1 MNMGT
6 NDGDETDQIEA
17 YVDIPDEP
25 NKVPTIELFVRAIKN
40 LEDDKAQIAEAVAT
54 LYGTAKEYGFNTK
67 LIRKSVALLHKG
79 EDERTAEVDL
89 LDTAMSLVADVEDDE
104 A

>member
-1 MNMGT
+1 MGT

-17 YVDIPDEP
+17 YVNIPDEP
-25 NKVPTIELFVRAIKN
+25 NKVPTIELFVRTIKS
-40 LEDDKAQIAEAVAT
+40 LEDDKAQIAEAVAS
-54 LYGTAKEYGFNTK
+54 LYGVAKEHGFNTK